1 MVGFELIIPP
11 KVPEMAE
18 PTEEDVHLLRNV
30 IDAEGYFLK
39 RVVKK

>member
-1 MVGFELIIPP
+1 
-11 KVPEMAE
+11 MAE
-18 PTEEDVHLLRNV
+18 PTEEDLHLLRDV

>member
-1 MVGFELIIPP
+1 LIIPS

-18 PTEEDVHLLRNV
+18 PTEEDLHLLRDV
-30 IDAEGYFLK
+30 IDKEGYFLK